1 MFQNEVTLL
10 KKENKKQ
17 SSKLG
22 ENDEKTIN
30 NIMKSINIFKVNSY
44 DAQVIHRDLIGMAQD
59 AELRDSDLEEA
70 IGRDIKEFTE
80 EIVKNSIGPSRI
92 EIVLSF
98 LIKACGYFLI
108 LFIALSY
115 GAYGSLSWKADP
127 IIMVYYIAVVLVS
140 FIVEGLIT
148 PLFNL
153 EKGIKRII
161 PSLISLFMFV
171 MLTMIISL
179 VYSKQN
185 AVNINAGR
193 IIAVSAALYFL
204 STCLNVQ
211 NIHRLAKEKKNCI
224 KDLIDR
230 FE

>member
-1 MFQNEVTLL
+1 M
-10 KKENKKQ
+10 
-17 SSKLG
+17 
-22 ENDEKTIN
+22 
-30 NIMKSINIFKVNSY
+30 
-44 DAQVIHRDLIGMAQD
+44 
-59 AELRDSDLEEA
+59 
-70 IGRDIKEFTE
+70 
-80 EIVKNSIGPSRI
+80 
-92 EIVLSF
+92 
-98 LIKACGYFLI
+98 IKACGYFLI